1 MLHPELVLV
10 VEDQTTTQTR
20 VFSQGLAVLSRVLA
34 KPVALGLS
42 QSFGFLLVQ
51 IHNCK
56 QAPSLLIN
64 GKQVFPRSIG
74 GVYELRLSLDGDLMF
89 QRIAVMAAPF
99 FALTVDVQVAH
110 RYHPKGWPAGE
121 GVEKWTL
128 TQFKTELAR
137 YRELFLESNQDS
149 YIPDESNYGVL
160 LGAEDSFQL
169 IPQVIGRIELLLSG
183 FRPDDALEDFALTTQ
198 GDFDLPAILAE
209 LKQHPL
215 RMTPS
220 DRGCIAY
227 KQQRYSTS
235 LNVRLGRASSQLDF
249 SEVCAVLDYCAG
261 AVLLTSVPSA
271 LHLILGSTEA
281 SLRDRY
287 PSKAG
292 GGADFEK
299 VLSRPMKSPFG
310 SSLQGDLRILVAA
323 LNNLVR
329 REALDLDLLWLNQAI
344 SDKDVFEKSVFA
356 CCAKAFQFTHQ
367 EVISSKGLIRRS
379 GVAVADTNLKA
390 GMDCLEDSLTSWRK
404 HSSQPSGFHPDT
416 YVLLGD
422 KPVVIDAKFRM
433 PKSTEQLAEAGG
445 LKDVQA
451 YMHDF
456 SLRSA
461 VVVVPKIIA
470 SSGFDKNRIA
480 CIQGKGQAIYIVE
493 MQDSEDPVV
502 QARLRKA
509 IELAA
514 AAAA

>member
-10 VEDQTTTQTR
+10 IEDQTTMQTR
-20 VFSQGLAVLSRVLA
+20 VFCQGLAVLSRALA

-51 IHNCK
+51 IHNCQ

-74 GVYELRLSLDGDLMF
+74 GVYELRLPLDGDLMLR
-89 QRIAVMAAPF
+89 RIAVIAAPF
-99 FALTVDVQVAH
+99 FALTVDVQVTH
-110 RYHPKGWPAGE
+110 RYHPKGWPVGE

-137 YRELFLESNQDS
+137 YRELFLESNQNS
-149 YIPDESNYGVL
+149 YVSDESNYGVA

-169 IPQVIGRIELLLSG
+169 IPQVVGRIELLLSS
-183 FRPDDALEDFALTTQ
+183 FRPDDALEDFHFTTQ

-215 RMTPS
+215 RMTLS
-220 DRGCIAY
+220 DRGCIAF
-227 KQQRYSTS
+227 KQQRYSTT
-235 LNVRLGRASSQLDF
+235 LNMRLGRASSRFDF
-249 SEVCAVLDYCAG
+249 SEVCAVLDYCAS
-261 AVLLTSVPSA
+261 AVLLTSVPSV
-271 LHLILGSTEA
+271 LHLILSSTEA

-287 PSKAG
+287 PFKAG
-292 GGADFEK
+292 VDSDFEK
-299 VLSRPMKSPFG
+299 MLSRPMKSTFG
-310 SSLQGDLRILVAA
+310 SSLQGDFRVLVAA

-329 REALDLDLLWLNQAI
+329 REALDLDLLWLSQAI
-344 SDKDVFEKSVFA
+344 ADKDVFEKSVFA
-356 CCAKAFQFTHQ
+356 CCAKAFKFTHQ
-367 EVISSKGLIRRS
+367 EVISSRGLISRS
-379 GVAVADTNLKA
+379 GIAIADTNMKI
-390 GMDCLEDSLTSWRK
+390 GMDCLEASLTSWRK
-404 HSSQPSGFHPDT
+404 QSIQPSGFHPDT

-461 VVVVPKIIA
+461 VIVVPKIIA
-470 SSGFDKNRIA
+470 SSGFDEDRVA
-480 CIQGKGQAIYIVE
+480 CIKGNGQAIYIVE
-493 MQDSEDPVV
+493 MQDSEDPIV

-509 IELAA
+509 IGLAA
-514 AAAA
+514 DAA